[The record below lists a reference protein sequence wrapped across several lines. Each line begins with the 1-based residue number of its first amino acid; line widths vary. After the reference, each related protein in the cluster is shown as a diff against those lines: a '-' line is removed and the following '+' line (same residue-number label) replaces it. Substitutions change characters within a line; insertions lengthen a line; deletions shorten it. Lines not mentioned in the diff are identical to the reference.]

1 MFSPAQAEWA
11 KVPCSRRPA
20 ACALPSPKLGE
31 DELTR
36 KFIRLF
42 LPLDDRLSNM
52 HHTGAKCVVSLTA
65 RFANN
70 QEITAAFT
78 EKSDK
83 LEIKYSNDLRTLS
96 GDPVFIP
103 GKEVLSFIL

>member
-1 MFSPAQAEWA
+1 
-11 KVPCSRRPA
+11 
-20 ACALPSPKLGE
+20 
-31 DELTR
+31 
-36 KFIRLF
+36 
-42 LPLDDRLSNM
+42 M